1 MRGKGE
7 FMVSPAVQA
16 LPGYLKR
23 FVAEQDYDSYT
34 SRDHAS
40 WRYIMR
46 QNSAFFS
53 KYAVPIY
60 LEGLEKTG
68 ISLDRIPR
76 ISEMDSC
83 LSTFGW
89 GAVPVEGFIPPAAF
103 LDFQARG
110 VLPIASAMR
119 SVEHL
124 AYTPAPDIVHEAA
137 GHAPV
142 IADPSYATYL
152 KQYASMAR
160 KAIFS
165 LDDIRLYEAIRYL
178 SDIKENP
185 DASTLQIQEAE
196 ARLNEVVRNTGAP
209 SEAAKVARMN
219 WWTVEYGL
227 VGSLDNPRIFGAGLL
242 SSVGESQN
250 CLSRSVK
257 KIPLGVGCVDTAY
270 NITEPQPQLFVARD
284 MDHLVEVLEDL
295 ERTLSYRRGGLEA
308 LSNAKAAQTVSTTE
322 LDSGLQISG
331 VLSDFDQLN
340 FVRWAGPVQLAVR
353 SEELKGHG
361 KARHGEGFSSPLGHW
376 KKSEK
381 KPASFSD
388 SDLKAMGL
396 ERGREAVV
404 EYASGFKVSGTVVDW
419 HRSEGT
425 LKLITWANCTVSRG
439 SETVFR
445 PEWGEFDLAIG
456 ESVVSVAG
464 GPADRGNYGEFDVG
478 KAKSSARRTSAF
490 SPAEKAVFEFYSE
503 LRSLRESEADLDS
516 PSWDRLAMGVL
527 DQHPKEW
534 LLQLELF
541 EAGKGETSWS
551 GRVEQNLKQLEQS
564 LGQADRSL
572 IQKGLILARVRNV
585 RVA

>member
-1 MRGKGE
+1 
-7 FMVSPAVQA
+7 MVSPATKA
-16 LPGYLKR
+16 LPAYLKR

-68 ISLDRIPR
+68 ISLERIPR

-83 LSTFGW
+83 LSEFGW
-89 GAVPVEGFIPPAAF
+89 GAVAVEGFIPPAAF

-110 VLPIASAMR
+110 VLPIATAMR

-152 KQYASMAR
+152 KRYASMAR

-165 LDDIRLYEAIRYL
+165 LDDIHLYEAIRYL

-185 DASTLQIQEAE
+185 DATGEQIQKAE
-196 ARLNEVVRNTGAP
+196 ETLKAVSRTTGSP

-250 CLSRSVK
+250 CLSRSVR
-257 KIPLGVGCVDTAY
+257 KIPLGLSCVDTAY

-284 MDHLVEVLEDL
+284 MDHLVEVLEEL
-295 ERTLSYRRGGLEA
+295 ENTLSYMRGGKEG
-308 LSNAKAAQTVSTTE
+308 LSCAKAARTVSTTI

-331 VLSDFDQLN
+331 VLSDHDGLD
-340 FVRWAGPVQLAVR
+340 FVRWAGPVQLAVH
-353 SEELKGHG
+353 SVELKGHG
-361 KARHGEGFSSPLGHW
+361 KARHAEGFSSPLGRW
-376 KKSEK
+376 KKSDK
-381 KPASFSD
+381 KTPLLSD
-388 SDLKAMGL
+388 ADLKTHGI
-396 ERGREAVV
+396 ERGRTATI
-404 EYASGFKVSGTVVDW
+404 EYASGFKVSGTVLDW
-419 HRSEGT
+419 HRSDGT
-425 LKLITWANCTVSRG
+425 LKLITWGNCTVSRG
-439 SETVFR
+439 NEVVFQ

-456 ESVVSVAG
+456 EAVPSVAG
-464 GPADRGNYGEFDVG
+464 GPADRGTYGEFDVG
-478 KAKSSARRTSAF
+478 KATSTARRTSAF
-490 SPAEKAVFEFYSE
+490 SPAEKSAFEFYQE
-503 LRSLRESEADLDS
+503 LRRLRDSETDPHS
-516 PSWDRLAMGVL
+516 PSWDRLVMGVL

-551 GRVEQNLKQLEQS
+551 SKVEQNLKSLQQS
-564 LGQADRSL
+564 LSQENKSL
-572 IQKGLILARVRNV
+572 IQKGLTLAKVRTI